1 MICLYDGTNIT
12 VKEIVSK
19 DDKKL
24 ENFILENG
32 KCDIKNLEFIKSS
45 NDKFSS
51 KETMWTHD
59 GLYQKIDDSSYV
71 NEFKFKK
78 LTTLKVV
85 KAALENSKIKIPNG
99 ILTFTGV
106 INFIDFFKNYKIDLL
121 LIESI
126 QDNPY
131 FYELL
136 EKISSDYNAFL
147 EIFPFIELET
157 KEEYTLEEFRRIYND
172 FNFYY
177 RQNPFYCVNDVK
189 KKLYFDKI
197 NQSLKPSPNLIP
209 ARNNHCILN
218 YTKALVK
225 DLNKRN
231 NNN

>member
-1 MICLYDGTNIT
+1 MICLCDGTNIT

-32 KCDIKNLEFIKSS
+32 KSDIKNLEFIKSS
-45 NDKFSS
+45 NDKFSN

-59 GLYQKIDDSSYV
+59 GLYQKIEDSSYV

-78 LTTLKVV
+78 LTTLKIV
-85 KAALENSKIKIPNG
+85 KSALENSKIKIPNG
-99 ILTFTGV
+99 ISTFTGV
-106 INFIDFFKNYKIDLL
+106 INFIDFFKNYENDLL

-126 QDNPY
+126 QENPY

-147 EIFPFIELET
+147 EIFPFIEFET
-157 KEEYTLEEFRRIYND
+157 KDEYTLEEFRRTYND
-172 FNFYY
+172 FIFDY
-177 RQNPFYCVNDVK
+177 RQHPINCDNEIK
-189 KKLYFDKI
+189 KKLYLDKI
-197 NQSLKPSPNLIP
+197 NESLNTSPKLSP
-209 ARNNHCILN
+209 AKNNHCILN